1 MTSVCLCVC
10 VELSGAGAGGLSRQ
24 HSDEVMDVDDEAS
37 DDDDDDDV
45 SDGVNICSLR
55 SVWDDVSC
63 SLC

>member
-55 SVWDDVSC
+55 SV
-63 SLC
+63 

>member
-10 VELSGAGAGGLSRQ
+10 VELSGAGAGGLPRQ

-45 SDGVNICSLR
+45 SDGVYICSQR
-55 SVWDDVSC
+55 SVCDDVSC